1 MKVLGI
7 IPARFNS
14 SRFPGKPLATIGGKP
29 MIIHVLE
36 RASLC
41 KEISR
46 LIVATDNPI
55 IMDTVIKHGYEA
67 MLTAES
73 HPSGTDRCAE
83 ILSKIED
90 EPDICINIQGDEPFL
105 DPDQLSALISC
116 FKNSDC
122 QISTLKHRINNQEEL
137 FSPDAV
143 KVITDKNGKA
153 LYFSRS
159 PLPYLRD
166 QNEESWLSKQ
176 DYYRHI
182 GLYGFK
188 AEILKKVS
196 KIEESS
202 LEKAEKL
209 EQLRWMENGF
219 SVFVATSDKP
229 NIAVDT
235 PHDLKKAE
243 NYYKSQSQG

>member
-29 MIIHVLE
+29 MILHVIE
-36 RASLC
+36 RAAEC
-41 KEISR
+41 KEISKI
-46 LIVATDNPI
+46 IVATDNHTI
-55 IMDTVIKHGYEA
+55 LDTVIKHGYEA
-67 MLTAES
+67 MFTSEN
-73 HPSGTDRCAE
+73 HPTGTDRCAE
-83 ILSKIED
+83 VLGKMEEKFD
-90 EPDICINIQGDEPFL
+90 VCLNIQGDEPFL
-105 DPDQLSALISC
+105 NPEQLRSIINC
-116 FKNSDC
+116 FQNSEC
-122 QISTLKHRINNQEEL
+122 QIATLKHKIEENDEL

-143 KVITDKNGKA
+143 KVLTDINSKA

-166 QNEESWLSKQ
+166 QNNQ
-176 DYYRHI
+176 DWVTQRDYFRHI

-188 AEILKKVS
+188 VDVLLEVS
-196 KIEESS
+196 KIEESP

-209 EQLRWMENGF
+209 EQLRWMENGY
-219 SVFVATSDKP
+219 SIFVAQSFKP

-235 PHDLKKAE
+235 PADLRKAE
-243 NYYKSQSQG
+243 NYYKSQLQG